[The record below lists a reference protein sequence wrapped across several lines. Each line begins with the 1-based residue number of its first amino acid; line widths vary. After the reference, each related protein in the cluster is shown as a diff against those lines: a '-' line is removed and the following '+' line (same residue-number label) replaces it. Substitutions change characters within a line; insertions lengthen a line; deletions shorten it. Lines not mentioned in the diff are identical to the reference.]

1 MREATVTVTI
11 HWIEALKALR
21 KIVER
26 DLETHIDRFSMHD
39 VRELESMADEIRRAL
54 GIHRRSTVYG
64 ESKS

>member
-26 DLETHIDRFSMHD
+26 DLETHIDRFSPYD
-39 VRELESMADEIRRAL
+39 AEELESIAGEIRLAL
-54 GIHRRSTVYG
+54 GLPPHTF
-64 ESKS
+64 